1 MILLC
6 MVERAA
12 CYIWSCE
19 MQALGDDP
27 LVGNCSIS
35 RCIPQTVKDDEQDD
49 FESWDDDDAC
59 ERDPNSDGSRDVVRV
74 SLSSVW

>member
-35 RCIPQTVKDDEQDD
+35 RCIPQTVKDAE
-49 FESWDDDDAC
+49 EDDAC
-59 ERDPNSDGSRDVVRV
+59 ERDPNSDGSGDVVRV
-74 SLSSVW
+74 SLSSAW